1 MTEEADDIPLN
12 ITGHEER
19 EPPSGSDSAT
29 GGRSNPDDSEQPV
42 EKLVGH
48 DAGADVG
55 AVSDL
60 TDESGGPQNGES
72 DPEDEEEIEPVEVLV
87 QLAEDGEIDP
97 WDVDIVAVTDKFL
110 DRLDEADLRTSGR
123 ALFYASVLLR
133 MKGDAMLADD
143 EEEEPEPEPWEEAA
157 MGGGELPVGG
167 EGPDPFA
174 ALESEIDRRLERKRA
189 RGMPRTLDELVRDLR
204 EAERDNWWKESRE
217 YDTSDS
223 PSGFRRGAQELDYR
237 AADDVRMDDEPTAA
251 DVTGTQHTEDIDEV
265 IDDVYAAVQEHYEA
279 GRKEVLY
286 REVADTGGSRVET
299 FLGLLFLS
307 HRGRVRLRQDEL
319 FGDLWVQDPSAVG
332 GSGEAVAD

>member
-1 MTEEADDIPLN
+1 MTEDTDDIPLD

-19 EPPSGSDSAT
+19 DAPSASDRST
-29 GGRSNPDDSEQPV
+29 GERTD
-42 EKLVGH
+42 GH

-55 AVSDL
+55 AMSDL
-60 TDESGGPQNGES
+60 TDESDGQQNGES
-72 DPEDEEEIEPVEVLV
+72 DPEDEEVEPVEVLV
-87 QLAEDGEIDP
+87 RLAEDGEIDP
-97 WDVDIVAVTDKFL
+97 WDIDIVAVTDKFL

-143 EEEEPEPEPWEEAA
+143 EEEEPEPWEEAA
-157 MGGGELPVGG
+157 MGGGELPVEG

-174 ALESEIDRRLERKRA
+174 ALESEIDRRLERRRA
-189 RGMPRTLDELVRDLR
+189 RGMPQTLNELVRDLR
-204 EAERDNWWKESRE
+204 EAERETWWKESRE

-237 AADDVRMDDEPTAA
+237 AADGVRLDDEPTAA
-251 DVTGTQHTEDIDEV
+251 DVTGAQHTEDIDKV
-265 IDDVYAAVQEHYEA
+265 INDVHAAVHEHYEA

-286 REVADTGGSRVET
+286 REVADAGGSRVET

>member
-1 MTEEADDIPLN
+1 VTEEADDIPLD
-12 ITGHEER
+12 IAGHEER
-19 EPPSGSDSAT
+19 EPPGGSDGAVDERT
-29 GGRSNPDDSEQPV
+29 N
-42 EKLVGH
+42 GH
-48 DAGADVG
+48 DAGADMSSPENETGDG
-55 AVSDL
+55 ASA
-60 TDESGGPQNGES
+60 GEGE
-72 DPEDEEEIEPVEVLV
+72 DDEEVEPVEVLV

-97 WDVDIVAVTDKFL
+97 WDIDIVAVTDKFL

-133 MKGDAMLADD
+133 MKGDAMLAED

-157 MGGGELPVGG
+157 MGGGELPVEG

-204 EAERDNWWKESRE
+204 EAERETRWKESRE

-237 AADDVRMDDEPTAA
+237 AADDMRMDDEPTAA

-265 IDDVYAAVQEHYEA
+265 TEAVYAAVREHYEA

-286 REVADTGGSRVET
+286 REVADAGGSRVET